1 MLTTVP
7 YRWDIHPRAPKTHFE
22 QFPDIPPLVV
32 QILYN
37 REIFEPQDVYSFLNG
52 GYAINDPFLLPDME
66 AAVTEILTAI
76 EAQTPMVVYGDYD
89 ADGVTSTALLMQAL
103 QTLGANVSAY
113 IPNRFTEGYGLNK
126 KTISKLAGTGAKLI
140 VTVDCGIRSVAEVAH
155 GNQLGLRFV
164 ITDHHL
170 LGVDDSGAEILPPA
184 VAVVNPK
191 RRDSRYPFRDFAG
204 VGVAFKLAQALNR
217 RAPQNGQPPL
227 DETELLDLVALGTVA
242 DLVPLTRENRTL
254 VQRGLAKMQNPVR
267 PGVRALMEIAGATGK
282 TITAETIGFV
292 LGPRLNAAGRLKEG
306 MLAYQ
311 LLATDDPVEAQKL
324 AMELNQINSERQ
336 FLTRE
341 FTDKSLAQF
350 GDDETLDA
358 LYLVTDEAFNSGV
371 VGLVA
376 SRLTEMCYRPILVA
390 HRGETHTR
398 GSARSIPE
406 FDITRALDQCADL
419 LVKYG
424 GHAAA
429 AGFTVENEKLEA
441 FRERLTAIAR
451 QSFDVTRLRKSLPV
465 DAEINLR
472 GVRYDL
478 VAAIEKI
485 APFGHGNPTPV
496 FVSRNLEVR
505 HHTLVGKEKTHL
517 KMRLFDGKQMWDAIG
532 FGLGKQWQAQ
542 QTIPGVVDAV
552 FSLEINRWGGR
563 EQLQLKL
570 KDIRP
575 AEQSDWPSS

>member
-7 YRWDIHPRAPKTHFE
+7 YRWDIHPRAPKTHFD

-37 REIFEPQDVYSFLNG
+37 RGIFEPQDVYSFLNG
-52 GYAINDPFLLPDME
+52 GYAINDPFLLPDMD
-66 AAVTEILTAI
+66 AAVTEIFSAI
-76 EAQTPMVVYGDYD
+76 KAQVPVVVYGDYD
-89 ADGVTSTALLMQAL
+89 ADGVTSTALMMQVL
-103 QTLGANVSAY
+103 RQLGANVSAY

-126 KTISKLAGTGAKLI
+126 KTIAKIADSGAKLI
-140 VTVDCGIRSVAEVAH
+140 VTVDCGIRSVAEVTH
-155 GNQLGLRFV
+155 GNQLGMKFV

-170 LGVDDSGAEILPPA
+170 LGVDDSGIEILPPA

-217 RAPQNGQPPL
+217 RAAQNSKAPL
-227 DETELLDLVALGTVA
+227 DETALLDLVALGTVA
-242 DLVPLTRENRTL
+242 DLVPLVRENRTL
-254 VQRGLAKMQNPVR
+254 VQRGLSLLQSPRR
-267 PGVRALMEIAGATGK
+267 PGIKALMAIAGATGK
-282 TITAETIGFV
+282 RITAETIGFV

-311 LLATDDPVEAQKL
+311 LLATDDPIEAQQL
-324 AMELNQINSERQ
+324 AMRLNQINAERQ
-336 FLTRE
+336 FMTRE

-350 GDDETLDA
+350 ADDETLDA
-358 LYLVTDEAFNSGV
+358 LYLVTDTEFNPGV

-390 HRGETHTR
+390 QQGETHTR

-429 AGFTVENEKLEA
+429 AGFTVENEKLDA

-451 QSFDVTRLRKSLPV
+451 QSFDVKRLQKSLPI

-472 GVRYDL
+472 GVRPDL

-485 APFGHGNPTPV
+485 APFGHGNPAPV
-496 FVSRNLEVR
+496 FVSRNLTVR
-505 HHTLVGKEKTHL
+505 HHSLVGKEKTHL
-517 KMRLFDGKQMWDAIG
+517 KMHLFDGKQVWDAIG
-532 FGLGKQWQAQ
+532 FGLGKQWGAQA
-542 QTIPGVVDAV
+542 TLPGVVDAV
-552 FSLEINRWGGR
+552 FSLEINRWGGQER
-563 EQLQLKL
+563 LQLNL

-575 AEQSDWPSS
+575 AE